1 MIKTTIKQDPKKYHK
16 LKFLLEFKIR
26 TFTPCLNLAVGRRIT
41 SHALQAA
48 CQNVDLRAITELV
61 DFIKLHQIIVHISP
75 VDVKFLILNQEYAII
90 MTIVH
95 NQIQVNFQ
103 FQNWKKQQLC
113 EK

>member
-1 MIKTTIKQDPKKYHK
+1 MIKTTIKKDPKKYHK

-26 TFTPCLNLAVGRRIT
+26 TFTPCLNLAVGRKIT
-41 SHALQAA
+41 SNALQAA

-61 DFIKLHQIIVHISP
+61 DFIKLHKILVHISP

-95 NQIQVNFQ
+95 N
-103 FQNWKKQQLC
+103 
-113 EK
+113 